1 MSKGEQSEL
10 TRGEKTMAIKRK
22 LLTVLGLMQLT
33 LGTSAGLAEEAPRI
47 KISFVL
53 VSDIIGPRPITGHH
67 RAFSAT
73 LNLSG
78 RNEVAEDWERVSLA
92 GQRPTW
98 RMLSSNTIQ
107 GTWRMSNYTKTVT
120 VRVTGKSCTVVF
132 DTQLDPAY
140 YRSGNS
146 SHTKPKMIDPVCTV
160 EG

>member
-73 LNLSG
+73 LNLS
-78 RNEVAEDWERVSLA
+78 VA
-92 GQRPTW
+92 
-98 RMLSSNTIQ
+98 
-107 GTWRMSNYTKTVT
+107 TKSPK
-120 VRVTGKSCTVVF
+120 TGN
-132 DTQLDPAY
+132 
-140 YRSGNS
+140 G
-146 SHTKPKMIDPVCTV
+146 
-160 EG
+160 